1 METSLRYGGDDK
13 ALRIHAKQKILIDS
27 KTHLQLHGELDTK
40 IGEATYLCAMIEHFY
55 PEASA
60 NVGVGVKYG
69 KREKLQYSVHGK
81 TSYPVT
87 SDGLLRFV
95 VKGQC
100 DVNKEFG
107 ERKSKVGAGFTWSI
121 LNFQKD
127 QDLRLKIGY
136 EAFDKRKS
144 KGGPEFT
151 WSIFNF
157 QKDQDVRLKI
167 GYEVFDKVPYMQI
180 RENNWTL
187 NGDMNGRWNLRYNL

>member
-107 ERKSKVGAGFTWSI
+107 ERKSK
-121 LNFQKD
+121 
-127 QDLRLKIGY
+127 
-136 EAFDKRKS
+136 
-144 KGGPEFT
+144 GGPEFT